1 MRDAEARS
9 KVRWYAAAVV
19 LSVLAVICGLISMI
33 VPRVG
38 YPLTFAFTM
47 ACVLTYTMPAWDRP
61 EGRPKLVA
69 ANVAALLTQVT
80 ILYFGLAGAV

>member
-1 MRDAEARS
+1 MRDTQTRS
-9 KVRWYAAAVV
+9 KIRWYAGAVV
-19 LSVLAVICGLISMI
+19 LSVLAVICGLISFFS
-33 VPRVG
+33 PRVG

-61 EGRPKLVA
+61 EGRPKLVV
-69 ANVAALLTQVT
+69 ANVAALLMQVT